1 MRHFTRVRRPFHVRL
16 ACVRHAASVQ
26 SEPESNSPV
35 EKYLIQRTEVLK
47 SNSKL
52 YFPTR
57 SSLVK
62 EPCRSF
68 AAVLLYATFRFPCQQ
83 LFSKF
88 FSEEARS
95 ALRSSE
101 PLCLSAFLSYAHF
114 TPLCQT
120 LFSSF
125 SEPFFV
131 YINQL
136 FDNIHYF
143 IEKIFDSLCLKSPF
157 PARKGPPAGG
167 TPLFRHEK
175 TGGKPGLPPVYD
187 ARRRNVLCG

>member
-62 EPCRSF
+62 EPCRSL
-68 AAVLLYATFRFPCQQ
+68 AAVLLYATFRFRCQQ

-88 FSEEARS
+88 FQRS
-95 ALRSSE
+95 AFGVGSFE
-101 PLCLSAFLSYAHF
+101 PLCLSAFSSYARF
-114 TPLCQT
+114 TPFCQT
-120 LFSSF
+120 LFSHFSGNFSPILRILPIKLTIGNKNSSF
-125 SEPFFV
+125 F
-131 YINQL
+131 
-136 FDNIHYF
+136 
-143 IEKIFDSLCLKSPF
+143 
-157 PARKGPPAGG
+157 
-167 TPLFRHEK
+167 LFRR
-175 TGGKPGLPPVYD
+175 TAFFPGKQKNRLIPPF
-187 ARRRNVLCG
+187 

>member
-88 FSEEARS
+88 FFGG
-95 ALRSSE
+95 
-101 PLCLSAFLSYAHF
+101 SAFGVALIGAAVPQRIFELCPFYPALSNTFFAF
-114 TPLCQT
+114 CGT
-120 LFSSF
+120 
-125 SEPFFV
+125 FFV
-131 YINQL
+131 HLHQS
-136 FDNIHYF
+136 FDNIYYF
-143 IEKIFDSLCLKSPF
+143 IEKIFDSPCLKSPSS
-157 PARKGPPAGG
+157 A
-167 TPLFRHEK
+167 LFRS
-175 TGGKPGLPPVYD
+175 
-187 ARRRNVLCG
+187 